1 MPKTENHGT
10 ERSVVSYLS
19 GFLHIPECSA
29 IMEKSRKK
37 AVPVTNAD
45 QHYQKMTETPV
56 PKLILNLGIPTTISM
71 LITNIYNMADTY
83 FVGTL
88 GESAQAATGVLFT
101 VQAIMQGIAFMFGHG
116 GGTFVSR
123 ALADRN
129 TKEATKYISSAF
141 FMGGLIGLLITVL
154 GLTFLEPL
162 VRFLGSTETIVPH
175 AKAYGRWILL
185 AAPFIICSFILN
197 NGLRYEGKAFYAM
210 FGLTTGGILNILGD
224 YILVIKCGLGVY
236 GAGLATAASQV
247 ISFSI
252 LLFMY
257 LKMAQ
262 STIRLKAVSFDVR
275 MYLRIC
281 RVGFPSLI
289 RQGLTS
295 VTNGLL
301 NNVTKP
307 FGDAAM
313 AAMSVV
319 SRYANFLM
327 CVGLGM
333 GQGFQPVASFNYQAK
348 KYDRVKKGLLFT
360 TAFGLVFIGAM
371 SAISIIF
378 AEPIIAVF
386 QKHPDV
392 IAIGSKAL
400 RFTAV
405 GMMFMPFSV
414 PVNMLYQS
422 IQQPTISSVL
432 SLIRSGLV
440 TIPILLFAV
449 PFLGLLGIQMAQ
461 PTADMIAGLIS
472 IPFIIRFVRKT
483 E

>member
-1 MPKTENHGT
+1 M
-10 ERSVVSYLS
+10 
-19 GFLHIPECSA
+19 
-29 IMEKSRKK
+29 
-37 AVPVTNAD
+37 TNAD
-45 QHYQKMTETPV
+45 QHYKKMTETPV
-56 PKLILNLGIPTTISM
+56 SRLILNLGIPTTISM

-101 VQAIMQGIAFMFGHG
+101 VQAIMQGIAFMLGHG
-116 GGTFVSR
+116 SGTFVAR
-123 ALADRN
+123 ALADKN

-141 FMGGLIGLLITVL
+141 FLGGFVGLLITAL
-154 GLTFLEPL
+154 GLGFLEPL
-162 VRFLGSTETIVPH
+162 VRFLGSTETILPH
-175 AKAYGRWILL
+175 AMDYGMWILL
-185 AAPFIICSFILN
+185 AAPFIICSLVLN

-224 YILVIKCGLGVY
+224 YILVMKLGMGVY
-236 GAGLATAASQV
+236 GAGLATAASQAV
-247 ISFSI
+247 SFSI

-262 STIRLKAVSFDVR
+262 STISRKAVSKDCKLYFT
-275 MYLRIC
+275 IAKI
-281 RVGFPSLI
+281 GFPSLI

-301 NNVTKP
+301 NNLTKP
-307 FGDAAM
+307 FGDAAI

-319 SRYANFLM
+319 SRYSNFLM

-348 KYDRVKKGLLFT
+348 KVDRVKKGLLFT
-360 TAFGLVFIGAM
+360 TAFGIICIGAM
-371 SAISIIF
+371 SVISIVF
-378 AEPIIAVF
+378 AEPIVSIF
-386 QKHPDV
+386 QKQEDV
-392 IAIGSKAL
+392 IRIGATAL
-400 RFTAV
+400 RFTAF

-422 IQQPTISSVL
+422 IQQPAISSVL
-432 SLIRSGLV
+432 SLIRSGAV
-440 TIPILLFAV
+440 TIPMLLVGV
-449 PFLGLLGIQMAQ
+449 PLLGLTGIQTAQ
-461 PTADMIAGLIS
+461 PTADVIAGLLS
-472 IPFIIRFVRKT
+472 IPFIVRFLRKS

>member
-1 MPKTENHGT
+1 
-10 ERSVVSYLS
+10 
-19 GFLHIPECSA
+19 
-29 IMEKSRKK
+29 
-37 AVPVTNAD
+37 
-45 QHYQKMTETPV
+45 MTETPV

-116 GGTFVSR
+116 GGTFIAR
-123 ALADRN
+123 ALADKN

-141 FMGGLIGLLITVL
+141 FVGGLIGLIITVL
-154 GLTFLEPL
+154 GLTFLDPL

-175 AKAYGRWILL
+175 AKDYGMWILL

-210 FGLTTGGILNILGD
+210 FGLTAGGLLNIFGD
-224 YILVIKCGLGVY
+224 YFLVMKCGLGVY

-247 ISFSI
+247 VSFSI

-262 STIRLKAVSFDVR
+262 SSISLKAVSRDFKL
-275 MYLRIC
+275 YLTIC
-281 RVGFPSLI
+281 RVGLPSLI

-301 NNVTKP
+301 NNLTKP
-307 FGDAAM
+307 FGDAAI

-319 SRYANFLM
+319 SRYSNFLM

-348 KYDRVKKGLLFT
+348 KIDRVKKGLLFT

-371 SAISIIF
+371 STISIIF
-378 AEPIIAVF
+378 AEPIISIF

-392 IAIGSKAL
+392 IAIGSTAL
-400 RFTAV
+400 RFTAF
-405 GMMFMPFSV
+405 GMLFMPFSV

-432 SLIRSGLV
+432 SLIRSGMV
-440 TIPILLFAV
+440 TIPILLFGV
-449 PFLGLLGIQMAQ
+449 PLLGLLGIQIAQ

-472 IPFIIRFVRKT
+472 IPFIIRFVKKSK
-483 E
+483 

>member
-1 MPKTENHGT
+1 
-10 ERSVVSYLS
+10 
-19 GFLHIPECSA
+19 
-29 IMEKSRKK
+29 
-37 AVPVTNAD
+37 
-45 QHYQKMTETPV
+45 MTETPV
-56 PKLILNLGIPTTISM
+56 AKLILNLGIPTTISM

-83 FVGTL
+83 FVGTQ

-101 VQAIMQGIAFMFGHG
+101 VQAIMQGIAFMLGHG
-116 GGTFVSR
+116 GGTFIAR
-123 ALADRN
+123 ALADKN
-129 TKEATKYISSAF
+129 TKEATRYISSAF
-141 FMGGLIGLLITVL
+141 FVGGIIGLIITAL

-175 AKAYGRWILL
+175 AKDYGFWILL

-210 FGLTTGGILNILGD
+210 FGLTAGGLLNILGD
-224 YILVIKCGLGVY
+224 YILVMKCGLGVY

-247 ISFSI
+247 VSFLI

-262 STIRLKAVSFDVR
+262 STIQFRAVSRDFR
-275 MYLRIC
+275 MYLQIA

-301 NNVTKP
+301 NNITKP
-307 FGDAAM
+307 FGDAAI

-319 SRYANFLM
+319 SRYSSFLM

-371 SAISIIF
+371 SGISILF
-378 AEPIIAVF
+378 AEPIISIF

-392 IAIGSKAL
+392 IEIGSRAL
-400 RFTAV
+400 RFAAI

-432 SLIRSGLV
+432 SLIRSGMV
-440 TIPILLFAV
+440 TIPLLLFGV
-449 PFLGLLGIQMAQ
+449 PFLGLLGIQLAQ
-461 PTADMIAGLIS
+461 PTADIIAGLIS

-483 E
+483 K

>member
-1 MPKTENHGT
+1 M
-10 ERSVVSYLS
+10 
-19 GFLHIPECSA
+19 
-29 IMEKSRKK
+29 
-37 AVPVTNAD
+37 TNAD
-45 QHYQKMTETPV
+45 QHYKKMTETPV

-101 VQAIMQGIAFMFGHG
+101 VQAIMQGIAFMLGHG
-116 GGTFVSR
+116 GGTFISR
-123 ALADRN
+123 ALADKN

-141 FMGGLIGLLITVL
+141 FIGGLIGLIITAL

-175 AKAYGRWILL
+175 AKDYGMWILL

-210 FGLTTGGILNILGD
+210 FGLTAGGLLNILGD
-224 YILVIKCGLGVY
+224 YILVMKCGLGVY

-247 ISFSI
+247 VSFVI

-262 STIRLKAVSFDVR
+262 STIQFKAVSKDFR
-275 MYLRIC
+275 LYLRIA
-281 RVGFPSLI
+281 RIGLPSLI

-301 NNVTKP
+301 NNITKP
-307 FGDAAM
+307 FGDAAI

-319 SRYANFLM
+319 SRYSNFLM

-371 SAISIIF
+371 STISIIF
-378 AEPIIAVF
+378 AEPIISIF
-386 QKHPDV
+386 QKHPEV
-392 IAIGSKAL
+392 IEIGSKAL

-432 SLIRSGLV
+432 SLIRSGMV
-440 TIPILLFAV
+440 TIPLLLFGV
-449 PFLGLLGIQMAQ
+449 PFLGLLGIQIAQ
-461 PTADMIAGLIS
+461 PTADVIAGLIS
-472 IPFIIRFVRKT
+472 IPFIIRFIRKP

>member
-1 MPKTENHGT
+1 M
-10 ERSVVSYLS
+10 
-19 GFLHIPECSA
+19 
-29 IMEKSRKK
+29 
-37 AVPVTNAD
+37 TNAEK
-45 QHYQKMTETPV
+45 HYAKMTETPV
-56 PKLILNLGIPTTISM
+56 AKLILNLGIPTTISM

-116 GGTFVSR
+116 GGTFISR
-123 ALADRN
+123 ALADKN

-141 FMGGLIGLLITVL
+141 FMGGLIGVMITIL
-154 GLTFLEPL
+154 GLTFLDPL

-175 AKAYGRWILL
+175 AKDYGTWILL

-210 FGLTTGGILNILGD
+210 YGLTAGGLLNILGD
-224 YILVIKCGLGVY
+224 YILVMKCGLGVY

-247 ISFSI
+247 VSFAI
-252 LLFMY
+252 LLYMY

-262 STIRLKAVSFDVR
+262 SSIQIKAVSKDFR
-275 MYLRIC
+275 LYLKIA
-281 RVGFPSLI
+281 RVGMPSLI

-307 FGDAAM
+307 FGDAAI

-319 SRYANFLM
+319 SRYSNFLM

-333 GQGFQPVASFNYQAK
+333 GQGFQPVASFNYQAR

-371 SAISIIF
+371 STISIIF
-378 AEPIIAVF
+378 AEPIITIF

-392 IAIGSKAL
+392 IAIGAKAL
-400 RFTAV
+400 RFTAI

-432 SLIRSGLV
+432 SLIRSGMV
-440 TIPILLFAV
+440 TIPLLLLAV
-449 PFLGLLGIQMAQ
+449 PILGLLGIQLAQ
-461 PTADMIAGLIS
+461 PIADIVAGLIS
-472 IPFIIRFVRKT
+472 IPFIIRFLRKT

>member
-1 MPKTENHGT
+1 
-10 ERSVVSYLS
+10 
-19 GFLHIPECSA
+19 
-29 IMEKSRKK
+29 
-37 AVPVTNAD
+37 
-45 QHYQKMTETPV
+45 MTETPV
-56 PKLILNLGIPTTISM
+56 AKLILNLGIPTTISM

-101 VQAIMQGIAFMFGHG
+101 VQAIMQGIAFMLGHG
-116 GGTFVSR
+116 GGTFISR

-141 FMGGLIGLLITVL
+141 YIGGLIGLIITVL
-154 GLTFLEPL
+154 GLSFLDPL

-175 AKAYGRWILL
+175 AKDYGMWILL

-210 FGLTTGGILNILGD
+210 FGLTAGGLLNILGD
-224 YILVIKCGLGVY
+224 YILVMKCGLGVY

-247 ISFSI
+247 VSFTV
-252 LLFMY
+252 LLYMY
-257 LKMAQ
+257 VKMAQ
-262 STIRLKAVSFDVR
+262 SSIQIKAVSKDFR
-275 MYLRIC
+275 LYLTIA
-281 RVGFPSLI
+281 RVGLPSLI

-295 VTNGLL
+295 ITNGLL
-301 NNVTKP
+301 NNITKP
-307 FGDAAM
+307 FGDAAI

-319 SRYANFLM
+319 SRYSNFLM

-348 KYDRVKKGLLFT
+348 KINRVKKGLLFT

-371 SAISIIF
+371 STVSIIF
-378 AEPIIAVF
+378 AEPIITIF

-392 IAIGSKAL
+392 ISIGAKAL

-432 SLIRSGLV
+432 SLIRSGMV
-440 TIPILLFAV
+440 TIPLLLFGV
-449 PFLGLLGIQMAQ
+449 PLLGLLGIQLAQ
-461 PTADMIAGLIS
+461 PIADIIAGLIS
-472 IPFIIRFVRKT
+472 IPFIIHFIRKT